1 VIGKVAGCNE
11 NYENGYCYDFG
22 GGVCYIETDYG
33 KMVEVC
39 VSELFDNYIVQG
51 ITECYWI
58 GYLEWR
64 DERGL
69 NIKKSGERF
78 NNK

>member
-1 VIGKVAGCNE
+1 
-11 NYENGYCYDFG
+11 
-22 GGVCYIETDYG
+22 
-33 KMVEVC
+33 MVEVC
-39 VSELFDNYIVQG
+39 VGELFDNYIVQG